1 MHLTR
6 RVIVQLIIFMMVSTA
21 SAAIM
26 VFGYLKLPE
35 MFFGIGRYTVAVD
48 LPATGGL
55 YPRANV
61 TYRGTE
67 VGRVRSVDLTGSGGV
82 RATLSLRSDVKIP
95 SNLDAE
101 VHSQSAVGEQSIA
114 LVPRDTNSAPL
125 KTGDLIPV
133 SRSTVPPDIN
143 ELLGAANRGL
153 EAIPQQNL
161 KTAIDESYAAM
172 SGLGP
177 DLARLVKGGSALA
190 HDARK
195 NLDPLT
201 TLIDRSQPVLNSQI
215 DTSHSVQAWAAHLAD
230 ITKSLQ
236 RHDASVNNVFHKAQP
251 ALDEINGLFE
261 RVKPT
266 LPILLANLVTINKVA
281 ITYQPDLEQ
290 LLVLLPQGASIIQ
303 GVNVANRDTKQG
315 YRGSFL
321 SFNLNLNLPPPCVTG
336 FMPSNQQR
344 TAANVDYPERPAG
357 NVYCRVPQ
365 DSPFNVRG
373 ARNLPCE
380 TVPGKRAPTVEMCE
394 SAENYTPLNDGYAWK
409 GDPNATLSGQPV
421 PQGAHPGAPAP
432 PQGPAPPPAPPLAV
446 TGYDPASGTYLGP
459 DGKVHQQADLGQ
471 ANNGP
476 TDWRSLLV
484 PHTGP

>member
-6 RVIVQLIIFMMVSTA
+6 RVMMQLLIFALVSTV
-21 SAAIM
+21 SAGIM
-26 VFGYLKLPE
+26 LFGYLKLPE
-35 MFFGIGRYTVAVD
+35 MLFGVGRYTVAVD
-48 LPATGGL
+48 LPVSGGL

-67 VGRVRSVDLTGSGGV
+67 VGRVQSVDLTASGGV
-82 RATLSLRSDVKIP
+82 RATLSLRSDIKIP

-114 LVPRDTNSAPL
+114 LVPRDANSAPL
-125 KTGDLIPV
+125 RSGDVIPA

-143 ELLGAANRGL
+143 ELLSAANRGL

-161 KTAIDESYAAM
+161 KTAVDESYAAM
-172 SGLGP
+172 AGLGP

-195 NLDPLT
+195 NLDSLT
-201 TLIDRSQPVLNSQI
+201 TLIDRSQPVLDSQI
-215 DTSHSVQAWAAHLAD
+215 DTSRSIQAWAAHLAE

-236 RHDASVNNVFHKAQP
+236 RHDESVNNVFHKAQP
-251 ALDEINGLFE
+251 ALDEINGLIE

-266 LPILLANLVTINKVA
+266 LPILLANLVTINRVA
-281 ITYQPDLEQ
+281 ITYQPNLEQ

-336 FMPSNQQR
+336 FMPSTQQR
-344 TAANVDYPERPAG
+344 TASNIDYPERPAG

-394 SAENYTPLNDGYAWK
+394 SSENYTPLNDGYGWK

-421 PQGAHPGAPAP
+421 PQGAHPAVPAP

-446 TGYDPASGTYLGP
+446 TGYDPATGTYLGP
-459 DGKVHQQADLGQ
+459 DGEVHQQSDLAP
-471 ANNGP
+471 ANHGP
-476 TDWRSLLV
+476 TDWRSLLL
-484 PHTGP
+484 PHSGP